1 MLGGSQQFFRD
12 SVAFGSEKHFMGRG
26 RREKSILKKILAYTM
41 NLLHGITLILL
52 CMVILMDMKVP
63 VVQSLGKIPVTILL
77 LFIVMYLFTQS
88 PLLGVIG
95 LVAAYQAMQSNQMR
109 YIQPQLPM
117 DGEFTPQN
125 QFKETLEENVVQNM
139 VPFVQTQ
146 SPVHLQFKYNV
157 ESTHSAAPI

>member
-1 MLGGSQQFFRD
+1 
-12 SVAFGSEKHFMGRG
+12 
-26 RREKSILKKILAYTM
+26 M

-52 CMVILMDMKVP
+52 CTVILMDVKVP
-63 VVQSLGKIPVTILL
+63 TQSLGKIPVTILL
-77 LFIVMYLFTQS
+77 LFVVMYLFTQS

-146 SPVHLQFKYNV
+146 SPVHLQFKYST
-157 ESTHSAAPI
+157 EDTHSAAPISN

>member
-1 MLGGSQQFFRD
+1 
-12 SVAFGSEKHFMGRG
+12 
-26 RREKSILKKILAYTM
+26 M
-41 NLLHGITLILL
+41 NLLHGITLVLL
-52 CMVILMDMKVP
+52 CTVILMDVKVP
-63 VVQSLGKIPVTILL
+63 PEIKSLGKIPVTVTL
-77 LFIVMYLFTQS
+77 LFVVFYLFTQS

-125 QFKETLEENVVQNM
+125 QFQDTLEEKVVQNM

-146 SPVHLQFKYNV
+146 SPVHLQFKYNK
-157 ESTHSAAPI
+157 EDTHSAAPL

>member
-1 MLGGSQQFFRD
+1 
-12 SVAFGSEKHFMGRG
+12 MGRG
-26 RREKSILKKILAYTM
+26 RRKKSILKKILAYTM
-41 NLLHGITLILL
+41 NLLHGVTLILL
-52 CMVILMDMKVP
+52 CTVILMDVKVP
-63 VVQSLGKIPVTILL
+63 PQVKSLGKIPVTILL
-77 LFIVMYLFTQS
+77 LFVVMYLFTQS

-125 QFKETLEENVVQNM
+125 QFQDTLEEKVVQNM

-146 SPVHLQFKYNV
+146 SPVHLQFKYST
-157 ESTHSAAPI
+157 EDTHSAAPL

>member
-1 MLGGSQQFFRD
+1 
-12 SVAFGSEKHFMGRG
+12 
-26 RREKSILKKILAYTM
+26 M
-41 NLLHGITLILL
+41 NLLHGITLVLL
-52 CMVILMDMKVP
+52 CMIILMEVKVP
-63 VVQSLGKIPVTILL
+63 VQSLGKIPVTILL
-77 LFIVMYLFTQS
+77 LFVVFYLFTQS

-125 QFKETLEENVVQNM
+125 QFQDTLEEKVVQNM

-157 ESTHSAAPI
+157 EDTHSAATL

>member
-1 MLGGSQQFFRD
+1 
-12 SVAFGSEKHFMGRG
+12 
-26 RREKSILKKILAYTM
+26 M
-41 NLLHGITLILL
+41 NLLHGIALILL
-52 CMVILMDMKVP
+52 CTVILMDVKVP
-63 VVQSLGKIPVTILL
+63 TQSLGKIPVTILL
-77 LFIVMYLFTQS
+77 LFVVMYLFTQS

-125 QFKETLEENVVQNM
+125 QFRETLEENVVQNM

-146 SPVHLQFKYNV
+146 SPVHLQFKYNA
-157 ESTHSAAPI
+157 EDTHSAAPL

>member
-1 MLGGSQQFFRD
+1 
-12 SVAFGSEKHFMGRG
+12 
-26 RREKSILKKILAYTM
+26 M
-41 NLLHGITLILL
+41 NLLHGITLVLL
-52 CMVILMDMKVP
+52 CMIILMDVKVP
-63 VVQSLGKIPVTILL
+63 PAIQSLGKIPVTITL
-77 LFIVMYLFTQS
+77 LFVVFYLFTQS

-125 QFKETLEENVVQNM
+125 QFQDTLEENVVQNM

-146 SPVHLQFKYNV
+146 SPVHLQFKYSAEN
-157 ESTHSAAPI
+157 THSAAPISN

>member
-1 MLGGSQQFFRD
+1 MER
-12 SVAFGSEKHFMGRG
+12 VERKI
-26 RREKSILKKILAYTM
+26 SILKKILAYTM

-52 CMVILMDMKVP
+52 CTVILMDVKVP
-63 VVQSLGKIPVTILL
+63 PEIKSLGKIPVTITL
-77 LFIVMYLFTQS
+77 LFVVFYLFTQS

-125 QFKETLEENVVQNM
+125 QFQDTLEEKVVQNM

-157 ESTHSAAPI
+157 ESTHSAAPIS

>member
-1 MLGGSQQFFRD
+1 
-12 SVAFGSEKHFMGRG
+12 
-26 RREKSILKKILAYTM
+26 M

-52 CMVILMDMKVP
+52 CTVILMDVKVP
-63 VVQSLGKIPVTILL
+63 TQSLGKIPVTILL
-77 LFIVMYLFTQS
+77 LFVVMYLFTQS

-125 QFKETLEENVVQNM
+125 QFRETLEENVVQNM

-146 SPVHLQFKYNV
+146 SPVHLQFKYNA
-157 ESTHSAAPI
+157 EDTHSAAPL

>member
-1 MLGGSQQFFRD
+1 MERD
-12 SVAFGSEKHFMGRG
+12 GK
-26 RREKSILKKILAYTM
+26 EKSILKKILAYTM

-52 CMVILMDMKVP
+52 CTIILMDMKVP
-63 VVQSLGKIPVTILL
+63 PVIQSLGKIPVTILL
-77 LFIVMYLFTQS
+77 LFVVLYLFTQS

-157 ESTHSAAPI
+157 ESTHSAAPIS

>member
-1 MLGGSQQFFRD
+1 
-12 SVAFGSEKHFMGRG
+12 
-26 RREKSILKKILAYTM
+26 M

-52 CMVILMDMKVP
+52 CTVILMDVKVP
-63 VVQSLGKIPVTILL
+63 PAIQSLGKIPVTILL
-77 LFIVMYLFTQS
+77 LFVVLYLFTQS

-125 QFKETLEENVVQNM
+125 QFQDTLEENVVKNM

-146 SPVHLQFKYNV
+146 SPVHLQFKYNA
-157 ESTHSAAPI
+157 EDTHSASPL

>member
-1 MLGGSQQFFRD
+1 
-12 SVAFGSEKHFMGRG
+12 
-26 RREKSILKKILAYTM
+26 M
-41 NLLHGITLILL
+41 NLLHGITLVLL
-52 CMVILMDMKVP
+52 CMIILMDVKLP
-63 VVQSLGKIPVTILL
+63 PQVQSLGKIPVTILL
-77 LFIVMYLFTQS
+77 LFVVFYLFTQS

-125 QFKETLEENVVQNM
+125 QFQGTLEETVVQNM

-157 ESTHSAAPI
+157 EDTHSAATL

>member
-1 MLGGSQQFFRD
+1 
-12 SVAFGSEKHFMGRG
+12 
-26 RREKSILKKILAYTM
+26 M
-41 NLLHGITLILL
+41 NLLHGITLVLL
-52 CMVILMDMKVP
+52 CMIILMDVKLP
-63 VVQSLGKIPVTILL
+63 VQSLGKIPVTILL
-77 LFIVMYLFTQS
+77 LFVVFYLFTQS

-125 QFKETLEENVVQNM
+125 QFQGTLEETVVQNM

-146 SPVHLQFKYNV
+146 SPAHLQFKYNT
-157 ESTHSAAPI
+157 EDTHSASPL